1 MLLQSFSTAGRVEIL
16 EKVVSVLILLLL
28 VLLDVSN
35 GACHFCLPLRM
46 LMQGVAY
53 ILLCFFNGG
62 QPSVEKGMI
71 HLLIM
76 VATGRERHT
85 SYLVAT

>member
-1 MLLQSFSTAGRVEIL
+1 
-16 EKVVSVLILLLL
+16 
-28 VLLDVSN
+28 
-35 GACHFCLPLRM
+35 M

-53 ILLCFFNGG
+53 VLLRFFNGD

-76 VATGRERHT
+76 VAMGRERHT
-85 SYLVAT
+85 SSLVATRNFFLVLLLVVVEVSVVPLLA